1 MARLAAAHRFGEV
14 QIESGG
20 QQKAVADQPIG
31 RVKCGIVEHLKI
43 QRAMGGASGMET
55 VGCDREGN
63 LASPWLGQNDVRL
76 KQPIDRCRVV
86 QRLSARKCAA
96 LPVGTPSGRIPLL
109 GADQHRGHGIPRAR
123 PA

>member
-1 MARLAAAHRFGEV
+1 MRDRMRYPFLWHSSPRIDDPRFGDEDPPVMEIHDLGGAPGRRASVGEV

-63 LASPWLGQNDVRL
+63 LASPRLGQNDVRL
-76 KQPIDRCRVV
+76 KQ
-86 QRLSARKCAA
+86 
-96 LPVGTPSGRIPLL
+96 
-109 GADQHRGHGIPRAR
+109 
-123 PA
+123 